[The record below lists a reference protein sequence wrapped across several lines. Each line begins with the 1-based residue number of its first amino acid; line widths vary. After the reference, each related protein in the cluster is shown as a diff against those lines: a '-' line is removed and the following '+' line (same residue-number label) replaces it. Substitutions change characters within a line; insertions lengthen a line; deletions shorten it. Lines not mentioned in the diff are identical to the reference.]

1 MHASLIPWDARHA
14 RVSTSR
20 FICVP
25 RHISENHPTLFP
37 VFGMIL
43 PSATPAGTFSASPSQ
58 RNRRCG
64 THGRDGFQLVPA
76 LQPAVGI
83 ER

>member
-1 MHASLIPWDARHA
+1 MHASLILWGARYA

-25 RHISENHPTLFP
+25 RHISENHP
-37 VFGMIL
+37 VFGMFL
-43 PSATPAGTFSASPSQ
+43 PSATLAGTFSASPSQ